1 MARLVGEA
9 LDRLVGQQH
18 DLLLPRFTTRNHVVN
33 HLGGALED
41 AGLGDASV
49 HAIRDFLVE
58 HLPKIV
64 TPDRAYAYLGVLG
77 VVNVDSRPLP
87 EGWDIE
93 VAELIDQ
100 HFGPLAGR

>member
-9 LDRLVGQQH
+9 LDALTGQQQ
-18 DLLLPRFTTRNHVVN
+18 DLLLPRFTTRKHVIN
-33 HLGGALED
+33 HLGGSLED

-49 HAIRDFLVE
+49 HAIRAFLVQQ
-58 HLPKIV
+58 LPKV
-64 TPDRAYAYLGVLG
+64 AGTDRAYVYLGVVG
-77 VVNVDSRPLP
+77 VANVDSQVLP

-100 HFGPLAGR
+100 HFGVLAAS